1 MSEGVHDVTE
11 KPSPRPVKIPPGVLM
26 SPPWDDA
33 DVHIAMLED
42 QVRELAVVIRDH
54 ELRFRE
60 QEGQRRQP

>member
-1 MSEGVHDVTE
+1 
-11 KPSPRPVKIPPGVLM
+11 M